1 MGNVNMNTDAHISVM
16 QTHPVQPNERISRIR
31 ALRILGGLQIIL
43 GIVCCILGM
52 VGAIISNTEITS
64 RCKNYHNNHGIEVYM
79 SSYHCRQTNTIL
91 IMDIIGMAFSGWFIL
106 TGGLPLCMTG
116 QRQSRWRCMIIA
128 YLVCNIILAAVFSP
142 TVVALG
148 IIGALDVDLKTNT
161 RRVIVL
167 SSLLAIFSCFE
178 FIISI
183 VAALYCCCCS
193 QLNMENHQGV
203 IFMNTAQSGMVYSM
217 PNTPISLENQQGYHQ
232 MQMNQMHGFNGQQP
246 ANIPNYQQQAD
257 YTQGNRIPVQENYG
271 QHLQAFATGNQ

>member
-1 MGNVNMNTDAHISVM
+1 MVKIKKEKNVNMNTDAHISVM

-148 IIGALDVDLKTNT
+148 IIGALD
-161 RRVIVL
+161 
-167 SSLLAIFSCFE
+167 
-178 FIISI
+178 
-183 VAALYCCCCS
+183 
-193 QLNMENHQGV
+193 HQGV